1 MKIAFVGAQGVGK
14 TTLMKE
20 LERRG
25 DSFWQQ
31 HKFLY
36 EMVRSLTK
44 HGFKINEG
52 GNDLSQRVIMLE
64 LFAAAHLNDNHVADR
79 CVLDSLAYTCWLYE
93 RGLVSADTYA
103 FAVNAV
109 NRCLPLYDL
118 IFYIKPEFDLV
129 DDGIR
134 SINKQYQTEIDGWFD
149 TLVKSP
155 GCSYVLLT
163 GDVESR
169 LDQIDFAITQ
179 RQLEDLYV
187 NP

>member
-20 LERRG
+20 LEGRG
-25 DSFWQQ
+25 DPFWQQ

-93 RGLVSADTYA
+93 RGLVTPGTYT
-103 FAVNAV
+103 FASNAV
-109 NRCLPLYDL
+109 NKCLPLYDL

-129 DDGIR
+129 SDGVR
-134 SINKQYQTEIDGWFD
+134 SIDKQYQNEIDGWFD
-149 TLVKSP
+149 RLIKSC
-155 GCSYVLLT
+155 GHRYVLLT
-163 GDVESR
+163 GDIESR
-169 LDQIDFAITQ
+169 LDQIDFAVTQ
-179 RQLEDLYV
+179 RQLEGLYV